1 MEVLNFCGYVNTQ
14 PLVKLAILRIEHA
27 IEALFRILPINRP
40 EDRVVAEFFRNILIN
55 FKLLSEQCD
64 INMNK

>member
-14 PLVKLAILRIEHA
+14 PLIKLAILRIEHV
-27 IEALFRILPINRP
+27 IEALFRILPINPP
-40 EDRVVAEFFRNILIN
+40 EDRVVAEFLRNILIN